1 MVRCSK
7 GNKYFFL
14 ICLFTIA
21 CVWFSPSRAF
31 SQQNVIDSLE
41 NLLKTAGDTNRV
53 NILIRLSG
61 QYYRKSPQKC
71 IEISAEALELAR
83 KTGFRRGMA
92 KSHNMLGVGYSSLGN
107 YSLGLENYLEA
118 LRIFEELGENT
129 SVGITSNN
137 IGIIH
142 KNLGNYSEAITY
154 YQKSLSISE
163 QSGNSQGT
171 IIALN
176 NIGNIYYDWQ
186 KYDFALDYFR
196 RTLAMLKNSGDNNR
210 IAVLLNNIGEVYY
223 NKSVYDTAL
232 NFFSRSLSMSEA
244 LGSNKGI
251 LNSYRNM
258 GELFCKMKNDRKALE
273 NYQRAL
279 KIAGDIGDRHN
290 IAYLSVRIGEV
301 YTSTGRSREALPYLK
316 RGLEMAE
323 SIEASN
329 LVKDAYFEL
338 SNYFAANNVSDS
350 ALYYF
355 KKYSVEKDTLF
366 NRESRKE
373 LTEMQTR
380 YETEKKERE
389 IQIQKLRIQKQ
400 QNTMYYIL
408 FTVAFLIVILYLI
421 FNRYQLKQKHYRA
434 ELQRK
439 NIEIEQRLLRTQ
451 MNPHFIFNSL
461 NSINSFI
468 TENEPDSAQLYL
480 TKFASLMRYILD
492 NSRKSFVPVEDERNT
507 LKLNLELEQ
516 LRFNHKFDFRIEIAG
531 DIDPEFTLIPPM
543 LIQPFIENSIIH
555 GVSNLEGRGMITV
568 SLKKMNGIM
577 ECVVEDNGIGREKAM
592 EIKKQKGVARHKS
605 LGMQVTR
612 ERLELLREKSK
623 KDVFVKI
630 SDIQAAG
637 GTPGGTRVEIHIP
650 YEEE

>member
-1 MVRCSK
+1 MSRYIFTGKSYTVIC
-7 GNKYFFL
+7 FMAAAFL
-14 ICLFTIA
+14 LLVPPF
-21 CVWFSPSRAF
+21 AF
-31 SQQNVIDSLE
+31 PQQNVIDSLE
-41 NLLKTAGDTNRV
+41 NLLQTAKDTNRV

-61 QYYRKSPQKC
+61 QYYRKSPQKS
-71 IEISAEALELAR
+71 IEISVEALELA
-83 KTGFRRGMA
+83 KKIDFKRGTA

-107 YSLGLENYLEA
+107 YSMGLENYLEA
-118 LRIFEELGENT
+118 LRIFEELGENI

-137 IGIIH
+137 IGIIY
-142 KNLGNYSEAITY
+142 KNLGNYSEAINFY
-154 YQKSLSISE
+154 LKSLSISE
-163 QSGNSQGT
+163 KTENQQGI

-186 KYDFALDYFR
+186 KYDFALEYFR
-196 RTLAMLKNSGDNNR
+196 RTLALLENTGDKNR

-223 NKSVYDTAL
+223 NKEVYDTAL
-232 NFFSRSLSMSEA
+232 TYFSRSLDLSEEI
-244 LGSNKGI
+244 GSNKGI

-258 GELFCKMKNDRKALE
+258 GDLYHKMEDKNRALE

-279 KIAGDIGDRHN
+279 GIASDLGDRHN

-301 YTSTGRSREALPYLK
+301 YTSLGKNREALPYLTK
-316 RGLEMAE
+316 GLSMAE

-329 LVKDAYFEL
+329 LVKDAFLEL
-338 SNYFAANNVSDS
+338 SNYYDANNSSDS
-350 ALYYF
+350 ALLYF
-355 KKYSVEKDTLF
+355 RKYTVVKDTLF
-366 NRESRKE
+366 NRDSRKE

-400 QNTMYYIL
+400 QNTMYYMV
-408 FTVAFLIVILYLI
+408 FVVVFVIVILYLI

-434 ELQRK
+434 ELERK

-480 TKFASLMRYILD
+480 SKFASLMRYILD
-492 NSRKSFVPVEDERNT
+492 NSRKSFVPVEDEQNT

-516 LRFNHKFDFRIEIAG
+516 LRFNNKFDFRIEVAE

-543 LIQPFIENSIIH
+543 LIQPFIENSILH
-555 GVSNLEGRGMITV
+555 GVSNLEGNGMITV
-568 SLKKMNGIM
+568 SMKKVNGIM
-577 ECVVEDNGIGREKAM
+577 ECIVEDNGIGREKAM
-592 EIKKQKGVARHKS
+592 EIKKQKGRPGHKS

-612 ERLELLREKSK
+612 ERLDLLKEKSK
-623 KDVFVKI
+623 KDVYVKI
-630 SDIQAAG
+630 SDLEKS
-637 GTPGGTRVEIHIP
+637 PGVSAGTRVELHIP